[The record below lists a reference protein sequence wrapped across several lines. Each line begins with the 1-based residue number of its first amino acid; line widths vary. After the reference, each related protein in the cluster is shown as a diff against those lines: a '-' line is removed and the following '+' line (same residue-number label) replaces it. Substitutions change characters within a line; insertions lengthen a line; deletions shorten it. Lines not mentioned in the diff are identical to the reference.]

1 MDGFLGS
8 ILGEASLFGQLVL
21 LVLLLMSLGSW
32 FVIINKTWSLTR
44 ARRRIMDDQRA
55 FLEAKDMASAMGALG
70 REGPSSLHRI
80 AQNAVRELK
89 RIELSKAEVKIKA
102 RLAKDNMHRAL
113 RQAVASEMT
122 DMDSQMSFLGTCAN
136 TTPYIGLLG
145 TVWGIIVAFRG
156 IATLKTA
163 AISAVAPGMAE
174 ALVATAFGLAVAI
187 PSTIAYNAIQGLLSK
202 IETELTGFAGVFL
215 NRIQRE
221 MPWIVAEKD

>member
-1 MDGFLGS
+1 MDGFLGG
-8 ILGEASLFGQLVL
+8 ILGEASLVGTAVL
-21 LVLLLMSLGSW
+21 LILFLMSVGSW
-32 FVIINKTWSLTR
+32 FVIIFKTLTLTR
-44 ARRRIMDDQRA
+44 ARRRIEEEQRA
-55 FLEAKDMASAMGALG
+55 FMDARDMASAMAALG
-70 REGPSSLHRI
+70 RDNSSSLYRI
-80 AQNAVRELK
+80 AHNAVRELK
-89 RIELSKAEVKIKA
+89 RIEATKIDVKLKA
-102 RLAKDNMHRAL
+102 RLAKDNMRRAL

-122 DMDSQMSFLGTCAN
+122 GMDSQMPFLGTCAN
-136 TTPYIGLLG
+136 ATPYIGLLG

-202 IETELTGFAGVFL
+202 IETELVNFAGVFL

-221 MPWIVAEKD
+221 MPWIVAEKN